1 MKRLEKTW
9 ITSAHQ
15 GFVEENIHS
24 NTLVAYKLAASK
36 GTDMIETDARM
47 IKDGILIVNHD
58 AEVKGYDES
67 GNEVKLVISETNYSV
82 IKNIRLLKENA
93 KELSEAVT
101 IFSEK
106 YPTVDVQITVGS
118 HEELYRAMENDSIDL
133 ALNDQRRAFSDA
145 YNNKILAE
153 SKIYIEM
160 SAKNPLSKL
169 SSPEASD
176 PKNTPCILLINQA
189 GQKEEQEY
197 YESIIGLHGEFIFAD
212 TMQEARL

>member
-24 NTLVAYKLAASK
+24 NTLAAYKLAASR

-101 IFSEK
+101 IFPEK

-133 ALNDQRRAFSDA
+133 ALNDQRRTFSDA

-176 PKNTPCILLINQA
+176 KKNTPCILLINQA